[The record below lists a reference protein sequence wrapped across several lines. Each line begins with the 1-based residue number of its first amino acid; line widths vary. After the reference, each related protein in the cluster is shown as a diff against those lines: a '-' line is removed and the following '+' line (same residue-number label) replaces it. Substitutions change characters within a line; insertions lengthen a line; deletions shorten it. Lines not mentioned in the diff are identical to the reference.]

1 MNCMACCAGWQRGIL
16 QGKEDDTIEV
26 RRGKGRQAGNCIWLR
41 TWLCWDSCQGTGVQR
56 YAVAARLCKWPAGET
71 VQLLCHRKLMAAYCN
86 KSSIDVE
93 SVAFIFDGQRIRGD
107 QTPGDLDMEDQD
119 EIEVSCCS

>member
-1 MNCMACCAGWQRGIL
+1 MWCSSRPRKQLRCGASHQRRFSVKFACTAAEGMTLHGY
-16 QGKEDDTIEV
+16 GSGHT
-26 RRGKGRQAGNCIWLR
+26 
-41 TWLCWDSCQGTGVQR
+41 QR
-56 YAVAARLCKWPAGET
+56 YQTARLCSGHTGRT
-71 VQLLCHRKLMAAYCN
+71 VQLLRHRKLMAAYCN

-119 EIEVSCCS
+119 EIEVSWGQ

>member
-1 MNCMACCAGWQRGIL
+1 MPH
-16 QGKEDDTIEV
+16 
-26 RRGKGRQAGNCIWLR
+26 
-41 TWLCWDSCQGTGVQR
+41 
-56 YAVAARLCKWPAGET
+56 AVAARQCSRPGGET
-71 VQLLCHRKLMAAYCN
+71 VQLLCNRKLMAAYCN

-119 EIEVSCCS
+119 EIEASCCE

>member
-1 MNCMACCAGWQRGIL
+1 MVQSLLTMQDGNVVFFKAKKTTPLRYGTAMIAHTESAWAAAGAMGLLFRRCS
-16 QGKEDDTIEV
+16 V
-26 RRGKGRQAGNCIWLR
+26 RLA
-41 TWLCWDSCQGTGVQR
+41 D
-56 YAVAARLCKWPAGET
+56 
-71 VQLLCHRKLMAAYCN
+71 VQLVCRRKLMAAYCN

-119 EIEVSCCS
+119 EIEVSCCRSS

>member
-1 MNCMACCAGWQRGIL
+1 
-16 QGKEDDTIEV
+16 
-26 RRGKGRQAGNCIWLR
+26 
-41 TWLCWDSCQGTGVQR
+41 
-56 YAVAARLCKWPAGET
+56 
-71 VQLLCHRKLMAAYCN
+71 MAAYCN

-119 EIEVSCCS
+119 EIEVHCCRFATGVLCDWRSMLLAYACALLSHRCAIDTVQGSSADVMVCFAWHRS

>member
-1 MNCMACCAGWQRGIL
+1 
-16 QGKEDDTIEV
+16 
-26 RRGKGRQAGNCIWLR
+26 
-41 TWLCWDSCQGTGVQR
+41 
-56 YAVAARLCKWPAGET
+56 
-71 VQLLCHRKLMAAYCN
+71 MAAYCN

-119 EIEVSCCS
+119 EIEVRFCG

>member
-1 MNCMACCAGWQRGIL
+1 VKFACTAVCMHCGRGHDIAWI
-16 QGKEDDTIEV
+16 GSGHT
-26 RRGKGRQAGNCIWLR
+26 
-41 TWLCWDSCQGTGVQR
+41 QR
-56 YAVAARLCKWPAGET
+56 YQTARLCSGQTGRT
-71 VQLLCHRKLMAAYCN
+71 VQLLRHRKLMAAYCN

-119 EIEVSCCS
+119 EIEVSWG